1 MIYNLVHKPNSNATN
16 QIGPSKINKFSPLFG
31 QSSQLGS
38 VTPALH
44 ASQNQ
49 GSVEAEL
56 TVLDSLVVSD
66 TP

>member
-1 MIYNLVHKPNSNATN
+1 MQAKKNCL
-16 QIGPSKINKFSPLFG
+16 PLLG
-31 QSSQLGS
+31 HNSQLGS
-38 VTPALH
+38 NTPALQ

-56 TVLDSLVVSD
+56 TVLDSLATSD